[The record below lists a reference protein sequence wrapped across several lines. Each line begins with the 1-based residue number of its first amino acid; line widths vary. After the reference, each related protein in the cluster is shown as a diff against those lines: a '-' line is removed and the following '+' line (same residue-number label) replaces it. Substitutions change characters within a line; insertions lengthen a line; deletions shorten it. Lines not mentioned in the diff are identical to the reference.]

1 METFKDIPVVH
12 AKTSKEWNKWL
23 AKNHA
28 SEKSVWVI
36 LANKNSKIKTITH
49 DEAVEEALCYGWIDS
64 VTYKRD
70 AESRYQRFSPRKPY
84 GNWSI
89 TNREKAEMLIAT
101 GRMQP
106 AGQAMI
112 DIARQN
118 GRWDAL
124 VDAQQAI
131 IPPDLL
137 KLLKKNKTALKN
149 FEAFPHSSKRFIL
162 EWITNAKKPET
173 RLKRI
178 QQTVELA
185 ARNIKANHP
194 TLNFVKFPSNS
205 VKL

>member
-12 AKTSKEWNKWL
+12 AKTSKDWNKWL
-23 AKNHA
+23 SKNHQT
-28 SEKSVWVI
+28 STSVWLI
-36 LANKNSKIKTITH
+36 IPHKNSKLSSINH
-49 DEAVEEALCYGWIDS
+49 DQAVEEALCFGWIDS

-70 AESRYQRFSPRKPY
+70 DESRYQRFSPRLPQ
-84 GNWSI
+84 GNWSN

-101 GRMQP
+101 KRMQP

-112 DIARQN
+112 DLAKQN

-124 VDAQQAI
+124 VDVQNAI

-137 KLLKKNKTALKN
+137 KLFKKNKTAFKN
-149 FEAFPHSSKRFIL
+149 FEAFSHSSRRFIL

-185 ARNIKANHP
+185 ARNIKANYP
-194 TLNFVKFPSNS
+194 L
-205 VKL
+205 